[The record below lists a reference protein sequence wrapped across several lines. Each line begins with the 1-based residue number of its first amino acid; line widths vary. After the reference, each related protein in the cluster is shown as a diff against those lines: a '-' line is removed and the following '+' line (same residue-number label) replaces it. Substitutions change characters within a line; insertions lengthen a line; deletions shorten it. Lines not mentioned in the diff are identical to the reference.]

1 MVYCRA
7 REPRCNRR
15 LAAILAADIAG
26 YSRLM
31 HEDEAATVRDLKA
44 HQSVVLPLIGRHG
57 GRIIDTAGDGI
68 MAEFPSVIGATECAV
83 EIQTVMAERNEAV
96 PENRRMRFR
105 IGINLGDVIHDD
117 TRIYGDGIN
126 IAARLEALAEPG
138 GVLVSST
145 VYEQVRGKLP
155 LTFEDVG
162 ERQVKNIEQPVRI
175 VSAPRFRE
183 HLGARG
189 RARQAPRHGGPPPL
203 DRVGPGGHCS
213 SCSLPE
219 APGGWAARF
228 IPGQRADGTEA
239 PRLSIVVLPFSN
251 LSGDPS
257 QDYFADGVTE
267 DLTTDLSRLAG
278 SFVISRNTAFTFKGK
293 AVDARQI
300 GRELGV
306 RYVLE
311 GSVRRM
317 GRTVRVNAQLID
329 AGTGAHLWAEQM
341 DVDQGTLATS
351 QDNFGIASRLAR
363 TLSVELVNV
372 EGRRAPRA
380 NPDAVDLTMRGWSI
394 LNAAPQQDDAK
405 RSVAVFEDALRIDPD
420 NSQARVGLAH
430 ALTLIHRNRWD
441 PDRAQVLA
449 RADEAVTRAIALS
462 PNYAHAHYVKAE
474 VLALSGRFDAAL
486 ATYDRAIAL
495 DPNHAAAYVARGRS
509 LIAIGRAAETVAP
522 VEKAIRLSPRDPDLF
537 IWYYVLCHAHTHLAR
552 DAAAI
557 EWCLKSTA
565 TGKSFWGAWTDLA
578 SAYAWRGQKA
588 EAAAAVAELLKV
600 RPGFTVEQLAAGR
613 IGVFRQSDVPQGVRA
628 DRRGS
633 TQGRIARGD
642 DPRRHDPV
650 EDKRGAFS
658 RPSRSGHRSSI
669 PSPVR
674 CGRGGTIK
682 PV

>member
-1 MVYCRA
+1 M
-7 REPRCNRR
+7 
-15 LAAILAADIAG
+15 
-26 YSRLM
+26 
-31 HEDEAATVRDLKA
+31 
-44 HQSVVLPLIGRHG
+44 
-57 GRIIDTAGDGI
+57 
-68 MAEFPSVIGATECAV
+68 
-83 EIQTVMAERNEAV
+83 
-96 PENRRMRFR
+96 
-105 IGINLGDVIHDD
+105 
-117 TRIYGDGIN
+117 
-126 IAARLEALAEPG
+126 
-138 GVLVSST
+138 
-145 VYEQVRGKLP
+145 
-155 LTFEDVG
+155 
-162 ERQVKNIEQPVRI
+162 
-175 VSAPRFRE
+175 
-183 HLGARG
+183 GAR
-189 RARQAPRHGGPPPL
+189 
-203 DRVGPGGHCS
+203 
-213 SCSLPE
+213 
-219 APGGWAARF
+219 F
-228 IPGQRADGTEA
+228 MPGQRADGTEA
-239 PRLSIVVLPFSN
+239 PRLSIVVLPFGN

-257 QDYFADGVTE
+257 QDYFADGITE

-441 PDRAQVLA
+441 PDRAGVLA

-509 LIAIGRAAETVAP
+509 LIAIGRAAEAVAP

-552 DAAAI
+552 DAPAI

-600 RPGFTVEQLAAGR
+600 RPGFTVQQLAQDGAGYSDNPTFRKEFER
-613 IGVFRQSDVPQGVRA
+613 IIEG
-628 DRRGS
+628 
-633 TQGRIARGD
+633 ARKAGL
-642 DPRRHDPV
+642 P
-650 EDKRGAFS
+650 ES
-658 RPSRSGHRSSI
+658 
-669 PSPVR
+669 
-674 CGRGGTIK
+674 
-682 PV
+682 

>member
-1 MVYCRA
+1 VS
-7 REPRCNRR
+7 EEHLINRR
-15 LAAILAADIAG
+15 LAAIVAADIAG

-31 HEDEAATVRDLKA
+31 HEDEVATVRDLKA

-57 GRIIDTAGDGI
+57 GRIIDTAGDGFL
-68 MAEFPSVIGATECAV
+68 AEFPSVIAATECAV
-83 EIQTVMAERNEAV
+83 QIQTLMAERNEGV
-96 PENRRMRFR
+96 PEHRRMRFR

-117 TRIYGDGIN
+117 TRIFGDGIN

-138 GVLVSST
+138 GILVSST
-145 VYEQVRGKLP
+145 VHDHVHGKLA
-155 LTFEDVG
+155 LTFIDAG
-162 ERQVKNIEQPVRI
+162 ERQLKNIEQPVRTYR
-175 VSAPRFRE
+175 VVLPGVASTLAPT
-183 HLGARG
+183 
-189 RARQAPRHGGPPPL
+189 PPL
-203 DRVGPGGHCS
+203 TTTTPARRRLVLGLVALLLLASGGAWWVGS
-213 SCSLPE
+213 
-219 APGGWAARF
+219 RF
-228 IPGQRADGTEA
+228 LLGQRPGDPTQA
-239 PRLSIVVLPFSN
+239 PRLSIVVMPFTN

-257 QDYFADGVTE
+257 QEYVADGVTE

-278 SFVISRNTAFTFKGK
+278 SFVISRNTAFTFKGR

-311 GSVRRM
+311 GSVRRT

-329 AGTGAHLWAEQM
+329 AGSGAHLWAEQM
-341 DVDQGTLATS
+341 DVDQGTLTTS

-363 TLSVELVNV
+363 TLSVELINV

-394 LNAAPQQDDAK
+394 LNAAPQRDDAK
-405 RSVAVFEDALRIDPD
+405 RAVTVFEDALRIDPD
-420 NSQARVGLAH
+420 NSQAGVGLAH

-441 PDRAQVLA
+441 PDWARILT

-474 VLALSGRFDAAL
+474 VLALSRRFDAAL

-495 DPNHAAAYVARGRS
+495 DPNLAAAYVARGRS
-509 LIAIGRAAETVAP
+509 LIAIGRAAETAGA

-552 DAAAI
+552 DAQAI

-588 EAAAAVAELLKV
+588 EAADAVSELLKV
-600 RPGFTVEQLAAGR
+600 RPGFTVEQLAQDGSGYSDNPTFRKEFERIVEGARRAGLPER
-613 IGVFRQSDVPQGVRA
+613 
-628 DRRGS
+628 
-633 TQGRIARGD
+633 
-642 DPRRHDPV
+642 
-650 EDKRGAFS
+650 
-658 RPSRSGHRSSI
+658 
-669 PSPVR
+669 
-674 CGRGGTIK
+674 
-682 PV
+682 

>member
-1 MVYCRA
+1 MAEESVI
-7 REPRCNRR
+7 NRR

-31 HEDEAATVRDLKA
+31 HADELATVRDLKA
-44 HQSVVLPLIGRHG
+44 HQSVILPLIGRHG

-68 MAEFPSVIGATECAV
+68 LAEFPSVIGATECAV
-83 EIQTVMAERNEAV
+83 ELQTVMAERNERV
-96 PENRRMRFR
+96 PETRRMLFR
-105 IGINLGDVIHDD
+105 IGINLGDVIHDES
-117 TRIYGDGIN
+117 RIYGDGIN

-145 VYEQVRGKLP
+145 VYDHVRGKLP
-155 LTFEDVG
+155 ITFADAG
-162 ERQVKNIEQPVRI
+162 ERQLKNIEQPVRTYRVLI
-175 VSAPRFRE
+175 PGVAFTPRAAPLSRTTTADRRRWVVPGVAAALLVLLAGAGAWWMSPRF
-183 HLGARG
+183 
-189 RARQAPRHGGPPPL
+189 
-203 DRVGPGGHCS
+203 
-213 SCSLPE
+213 
-219 APGGWAARF
+219 F
-228 IPGQRADGTEA
+228 PGQRADGTEA

-293 AVDARQI
+293 AVDARQL
-300 GRELGV
+300 GRELKV

-317 GRTVRVNAQLID
+317 ARTVRVNAQLID

-351 QDNFGIASRLAR
+351 QDNFGIASRLAK

-372 EGRRAPRA
+372 EGRRAPQA

-394 LNAAPQQDDAK
+394 LNAAPQQDEAK
-405 RSVAVFEDALRIDPD
+405 KSVTVFEDALRIDPD

-441 PDRAQVLA
+441 PERALILA

-537 IWYYVLCHAHTHLAR
+537 IWYYVLCHAYTHLAR
-552 DAAAI
+552 DAQAI

-600 RPGFTVEQLAAGR
+600 RPGFTVQKLAQDGAGYSDNLTFRKEFER
-613 IGVFRQSDVPQGVRA
+613 IVEG
-628 DRRGS
+628 
-633 TQGRIARGD
+633 ARKAGL
-642 DPRRHDPV
+642 P
-650 EDKRGAFS
+650 EG
-658 RPSRSGHRSSI
+658 
-669 PSPVR
+669 
-674 CGRGGTIK
+674 
-682 PV
+682 

>member
-1 MVYCRA
+1 
-7 REPRCNRR
+7 
-15 LAAILAADIAG
+15 
-26 YSRLM
+26 
-31 HEDEAATVRDLKA
+31 
-44 HQSVVLPLIGRHG
+44 
-57 GRIIDTAGDGI
+57 
-68 MAEFPSVIGATECAV
+68 
-83 EIQTVMAERNEAV
+83 
-96 PENRRMRFR
+96 MRFR

-117 TRIYGDGIN
+117 ARIYGDGIN
-126 IAARLEALAEPG
+126 IAARLETLAEPG

-145 VYEQVRGKLP
+145 VYDHVRGKLP
-155 LTFEDVG
+155 FTFVDAG
-162 ERQVKNIEQPVRI
+162 ERQLKNIEQPVRTYRVLIPGVAFTPGAAPLNRTTTADRRRWI
-175 VSAPRFRE
+175 VPGLAA
-183 HLGARG
+183 LLVLLAAGGAWW
-189 RARQAPRHGGPPPL
+189 
-203 DRVGPGGHCS
+203 S
-213 SCSLPE
+213 SSRL
-219 APGGWAARF
+219 F
-228 IPGQRADGTEA
+228 PGQRADGTQA
-239 PRLSIVVLPFSN
+239 PRLSIVVLPFTN

-257 QDYFADGVTE
+257 QEYFADGVTE

-293 AVDARQI
+293 ALDARQI

-311 GSVRRM
+311 GSVRRT

-329 AGTGAHLWAEQM
+329 AGSGAHLWAEQM
-341 DVDQGTLATS
+341 DVDQGALTTS

-363 TLSVELVNV
+363 TLSVELINV

-380 NPDAVDLTMRGWSI
+380 NPDAVDLTMLGWSI
-394 LNAAPQQDDAK
+394 LNAAPQREDAK
-405 RSVAVFEDALRIDPD
+405 RAVTVFEDTLRIDPD

-441 PDRAQVLA
+441 PDRAVILA

-474 VLALSGRFDAAL
+474 VLALSGRFDSAL

-509 LIAIGRAAETVAP
+509 LIAIGRAAETIAP

-537 IWYYVLCHAHTHLAR
+537 IWYYVMCHAHTHLAR
-552 DAAAI
+552 DAQTI

-600 RPGFTVEQLAAGR
+600 RPGFTVEQLAQDGSEYSDNPTFRKEFARIVEGARKAGLPER
-613 IGVFRQSDVPQGVRA
+613 
-628 DRRGS
+628 
-633 TQGRIARGD
+633 
-642 DPRRHDPV
+642 
-650 EDKRGAFS
+650 
-658 RPSRSGHRSSI
+658 
-669 PSPVR
+669 
-674 CGRGGTIK
+674 
-682 PV
+682 